1 MVEGKHLAVVI
12 PAYNEEKLLETT
24 VAGIPPFADRIYI
37 VDDASRD
44 ATVGCAHTAAS
55 ADPRITVIVHEKN
68 RGAGGAVVT
77 GYQRALE
84 DGADVVC
91 VINADNQMDPT
102 EMLSLVMPV
111 VNDEV
116 DYTKANRLFTGEAWD
131 LIPHYRYLGNALLSL
146 LTKIASGYWH
156 LADSQAGYT
165 VINRRML
172 GLLDLENVYP
182 RYGYP
187 NDMLVHLNV
196 WSARVRDVPSRP
208 IYGVG
213 EQSGIKL
220 RSVVPRIS
228 WLLMKGFFWR
238 MGHRYVIRDFHPLV
252 FFYMAGFF
260 SFLIGLALGSYAVGR
275 HFSNHPPTAGLAILV
290 ALMMTFSVLFT
301 LFAMWFDMETNK
313 DLR

>member
-1 MVEGKHLAVVI
+1 VVEGKHLAVVI

-24 VAGIPPFADRIYI
+24 LAGIPAFVDRIYV

-44 ATVGCAHTAAS
+44 ATVGRAHTAAATDS
-55 ADPRITVIVHEKN
+55 RIVVIVHERN
-68 RGAGGAVVT
+68 RGAGAAVVT
-77 GYQRALE
+77 GYKRALE
-84 DGADVVC
+84 DGAEVAC
-91 VINADNQMDPT
+91 VMNGDNQMDPT
-102 EMLSLVMPV
+102 EMLSLVTPV
-111 VNDEV
+111 AKDEV

-131 LIPHYRYLGNALLSL
+131 LIPHYRYLGNAMLSL

-156 LADSQAGYT
+156 VADSQAGYT
-165 VINRRML
+165 AINRRML
-172 GLLDLENVYP
+172 ELVDLDNVYP

-196 WSARVRDVPSRP
+196 WSARVRDISSRP

-252 FFYMAGFF
+252 FFYTAGFF
-260 SFLIGLALGSYAVGR
+260 SFLIGLSLGSYAIAR
-275 HFSNHPPTAGLAILV
+275 HFSGHPPTPGTATIV
-290 ALMMTFSVLFT
+290 ALMMTFSLMFT